1 MAKNIYD
8 YNQFLTQ
15 HCIALDLPNNALY
28 KVANA
33 MAGNKYSN
41 DGKGSMSTFESM
53 LLYTDKVVRFML
65 IILMSFFDIR
75 CIMASDFKVPYV

>member
-1 MAKNIYD
+1 
-8 YNQFLTQ
+8 
-15 HCIALDLPNNALY
+15 
-28 KVANA
+28 